1 MTMSMNDYPK
11 RWRTVFVQKCIF
23 IFSKQIHMCM
33 DGINGWIRPNAYEE
47 KEESP
52 T

>member
-11 RWRTVFVQKCIF
+11 RWRTVFVRKCIF

-33 DGINGWIRPNAYEE
+33 DGIDGWIRPNAYEE

>member
-1 MTMSMNDYPK
+1 MEESICSEMYIYLFQLNTQLY
-11 RWRTVFVQKCIF
+11 
-23 IFSKQIHMCM
+23 M